1 MGEMKESSNVNGR
14 WHAAVFLC
22 FYNKFAAVYFGFE
35 FPAIFSC
42 ADCAYAACF
51 ICAVNGINRVD
62 EAEELP
68 LDEWR
73 RQFFCLNSLG
83 EIAKQMGKHD
93 FDFSLNPCDGN
104 PNWTSEMHLYKYNNT
119 LVYVCSYPG
128 GVCHVVAISLKGQDL
143 ESVLPSSLAKLH
155 YISDLNGNTSQFLN
169 LG

>member
-1 MGEMKESSNVNGR
+1 MEDGTQQFFYVSTINLRQCTLDLNFLQSSLV
-14 WHAAVFLC
+14 LT
-22 FYNKFAAVYFGFE
+22 E
-35 FPAIFSC
+35 
-42 ADCAYAACF
+42 DCAYAACF